1 MPEFVLT
8 QTGMLAIELFGLMG
22 RIRDRVGVTANVEPN
37 RTSNN
42 RSVVRNLDIGH
53 RRSLS

>member
-8 QTGMLAIELFGLMG
+8 QTGMLATGLFGLIG
-22 RIRDRVGVTANVEPN
+22 RISDRGGVTAGVEPN